1 MSRPPGARALQ
12 HAPTERGSAT
22 VELVLV
28 TPLLLALT
36 LFAVLAG
43 RLTEARAEVDG
54 AARDAARA
62 ASIARDP
69 AAARAAS
76 IARDPAA
83 ARAAAHASATATLAE
98 RHLTCRALQVRTDTS
113 AFRAGGHVAVQLAC
127 TVDLG
132 DLSLLRVPGTRT
144 IQTRFVAPLDTFRE
158 THP

>member
-1 MSRPPGARALQ
+1 MSGSDHLAVLRSS
-12 HAPTERGSAT
+12 PTEVGGAT

-28 TPLLLALT
+28 TPLLLALA

-69 AAARAAS
+69 AAARAA
-76 IARDPAA
+76 
-83 ARAAAHASATATLAE
+83 AHATAQATLGE
-98 RHLTCRALQVRTDTS
+98 RRLTCRTFHVRTDTS

-127 TVDLG
+127 TVELD
-132 DLSLLRVPGTRT
+132 DLSLLRIPGERT

-158 THP
+158 TRP

>member
-1 MSRPPGARALQ
+1 MSRPPGARTLR
-12 HAPTERGSAT
+12 HAPTERGGAT

-28 TPLLLALT
+28 TPLLLALA

-43 RLTEARAEVDG
+43 RLVEARAEVDG
-54 AARDAARA
+54 AARD
-62 ASIARDP
+62 
-69 AAARAAS
+69 
-76 IARDPAA
+76 A

-98 RHLTCRALQVRTDTS
+98 RHLTCRALDVRTDTS

-132 DLSLLRVPGTRT
+132 DLSLLRIPGTRT

>member
-1 MSRPPGARALQ
+1 MSRPPSASAVRHRL
-12 HAPTERGSAT
+12 TERGGVT

-28 TPLLLALT
+28 TPLLLALA

-69 AAARAAS
+69 AAARAA
-76 IARDPAA
+76 
-83 ARAAAHASATATLAE
+83 AHASATATLAE
-98 RHLTCRALQVRTDTS
+98 RHLTCRALKVRTDTG

>member
-1 MSRPPGARALQ
+1 MSRPPGVRALQ

-28 TPLLLALT
+28 TPLLLALA

-43 RLTEARAEVDG
+43 RLTQARAEVDG
-54 AARDAARA
+54 AARD
-62 ASIARDP
+62 
-69 AAARAAS
+69 
-76 IARDPAA
+76 A

-98 RHLTCRALQVRTDTS
+98 RHLPCRALDVRVDTG
-113 AFRAGGHVAVQLAC
+113 AFRAGGHVAVRLAC
-127 TVDLG
+127 TVNLG

>member
-1 MSRPPGARALQ
+1 MSRPPGARAVR
-12 HAPTERGSAT
+12 HAATERGSVT

-28 TPLLLALT
+28 TPLLLALA

-69 AAARAAS
+69 AAARAA
-76 IARDPAA
+76 
-83 ARAAAHASATATLAE
+83 AHASATATLAE
-98 RHLTCRALQVRTDTS
+98 RRLTCRALDVRTDTS

>member
-1 MSRPPGARALQ
+1 MSGPPSVATLRSSSTQ
-12 HAPTERGSAT
+12 RGGAT

-28 TPLLLALT
+28 TPLLLAMA

-62 ASIARDP
+62 ASIARGP
-69 AAARAAS
+69 TAAR
-76 IARDPAA
+76 D
-83 ARAAAHASATATLAE
+83 AAHATAEATLAE
-98 RHLTCRALQVRTDTS
+98 RRLTCRALDVRVDTG

-132 DLSLLRVPGTRT
+132 DLSLLRIPGTRT

-158 THP
+158 TRP

>member
-1 MSRPPGARALQ
+1 MSRPPGARALR
-12 HAPTERGSAT
+12 HASTERGSAT

-28 TPLLLALT
+28 TPLLLALA

-69 AAARAAS
+69 AAARAA
-76 IARDPAA
+76 
-83 ARAAAHASATATLAE
+83 AHASATATLAE
-98 RHLTCRALQVRTDTS
+98 RRLTCRALQVRTDTG

-127 TVDLG
+127 IVDLG